1 MSKTEK
7 KTLLLL
13 AIAAVF
19 LGGCSQKS
27 GNIKNLENNAQN
39 ENTVAAKEEQKE
51 TDLAEGSE
59 KAGEQTDH
67 TAGLEET
74 AEKADTKEGTAS
86 VKIAFEGQDLE
97 GNTVSSDILSS
108 SKLTMINVWATYC
121 NPCLREMP
129 GLGELAA
136 AYSPEEFQI
145 IGVISDVEEG
155 AEEKM
160 KDFAADLVAKTGAD
174 YTHLLLNE
182 SLYFSL
188 LTEVS
193 AVPTTFFFDSEGNLL
208 NTIVGSMDKASWE
221 EEINALL
228 ENL

>member
-1 MSKTEK
+1 MPKTAK

-13 AIAAVF
+13 AIAAVL

-27 GNIKNLENNAQN
+27 GNKNNLENNVQN
-39 ENTVAAKEEQKE
+39 ENTETSKEEQKE
-51 TDLAEGSE
+51 TGSAEGLTKTDE
-59 KAGEQTDH
+59 KTDAEGET
-67 TAGLEET
+67 T
-74 AEKADTKEGTAS
+74 S
-86 VKIAFEGQDLE
+86 VKIAFSGQDLE
-97 GNTVSSDILSS
+97 GNTVSSEIFSS

-129 GLGELAA
+129 ELGELAA
-136 AYSPEEFQI
+136 DYSPEEFQI
-145 IGVISDVEEG
+145 IGIISDVEEG
-155 AEEKM
+155 SEEKM
-160 KDFAADLVAKTGAD
+160 KDYAADLVAKTGAD